1 MTRRAALSLI
11 ASAAVPMMRPK
22 RITID
27 DIITQFLERVKN
39 GPSWTAAS
47 FDDGHVEQTVVIHR
61 RKSPDLL

>member
-27 DIITQFLERVKN
+27 DIITEFLERVKTA
-39 GPSWTAAS
+39 PSWTVRATCY
-47 FDDGHVEQTVVIHR
+47 DNGRVVQTIVIR
-61 RKSPDLL
+61 R